1 MPVSRLALGS
11 VGRWDPLI
19 DLYLHW
25 QCETISLP
33 GEANNAIL
41 TKISLY
47 IDLKLL
53 KLRENKFTLEIFIT
67 PGCQSCGTNQR
78 LSSRRKNA
86 SQKQVKCSCEIRP
99 VGKWNL
105 FFFKLTTKYQHRKL
119 HHNLLFRLVLSAWGC
134 CWLFAL
140 HRRRRPQVSEFVSVQ
155 PSWGKI
161 E

>member
-1 MPVSRLALGS
+1 MLVSRPELES

-19 DLYLHW
+19 YLYLQW

-41 TKISLY
+41 TKTSLY

-53 KLRENKFTLEIFIT
+53 KLRENEFTLENFIT
-67 PGCQSCGTNQR
+67 PGCQSFGANQR

-99 VGKWNL
+99 IGKWNL
-105 FFFKLTTKYQHRKL
+105 FLKLTTKYQHRKL
-119 HHNLLFRLVLSAWGC
+119 HHNFLFRLILSAWGC

-140 HRRRRPQVSEFVSVQ
+140 HRRKRPQVSEFILVQ
-155 PSWGKI
+155 SSWGKI